1 VAERI
6 EDVRGHQ
13 LAEIAY
19 GWADLAELVK
29 DAAAAVS

>member
-1 VAERI
+1 VAERT

-19 GWADLAELVK
+19 GWADLAELAKEASAPV
-29 DAAAAVS
+29 A